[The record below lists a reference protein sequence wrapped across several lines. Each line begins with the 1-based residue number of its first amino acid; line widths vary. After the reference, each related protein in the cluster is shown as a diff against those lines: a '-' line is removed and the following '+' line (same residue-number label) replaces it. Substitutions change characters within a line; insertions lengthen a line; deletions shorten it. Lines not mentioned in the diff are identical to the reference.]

1 MLYSLKPFILLLL
14 ALHVFKCLLL
24 FAYNKRKNASV
35 DFSDFFSYL
44 SIVLKLY
51 IEEGEAD
58 SLRKVLFGL
67 HYTVL
72 VFWGILLIYALVKHS
87 YYLFN

>member
-14 ALHVFKCLLL
+14 ALHVLKCLLL

-44 SIVLKLY
+44 SAIPKLY
-51 IEEGEAD
+51 IEEGETD
-58 SLRKVLFGL
+58 IFRKLLFVMHYAVLFL
-67 HYTVL
+67 
-72 VFWGILLIYALVKHS
+72 WGFLLLYALVK
-87 YYLFN
+87 LI